1 MVWPSGD
8 SSAQNWRQSLR
19 LIFLVLLTGCATL
32 EFNQARNHL
41 GLGRYSDAIESLE
54 QLKTLDA
61 PPDGIDQVLAESYR
75 AHAADLIGRG
85 DCVNAGKSLAK
96 ALSISEPNVADR
108 RALERCLL
116 LTELDVNERII
127 VLEFLVTWGERH
139 GPILREYAMVSLE
152 LGKIAEALTYA
163 QQAHARYALK
173 LNDFGPLAYAFAAK
187 KHPNIALKFLGLH
200 LRYHPDDALARL
212 KAARL
217 AGVLGRVDLEH
228 KHYLRLAQD
237 NPSNPVV
244 FIRLA
249 RFCKRNQMMSC
260 YYDAK
265 EKADALRGIRAEP
278 RDLRPL
284 RKSRR

>member
-8 SSAQNWRQSLR
+8 SSAQNWRQPLR
-19 LIFLVLLTGCATL
+19 LICLFLLTGCATI

-41 GLGRYSDAIESLE
+41 GLGRYADAIESLE
-54 QLKTLDA
+54 QLKALEA
-61 PPDGIDQVLAESYR
+61 PPDGIDQVLAQSYR

-96 ALSISEPNVADR
+96 ALSISKPNVADR

-116 LTELDVNERII
+116 STELDVNERII
-127 VLEFLVTWGERH
+127 VLEFLVAWGERH

-152 LGKIAEALTYA
+152 LGKVAEALTYA

-173 LNDFGPLAYAFAAK
+173 LNDFGPLAYAFANK
-187 KHPNIALKFLGLH
+187 KRPDIALKFLGLH

-217 AGVLGRVDLEH
+217 AGVLGQVEVEH
-228 KHYLRLAQD
+228 QHYLRLAQD

-249 RFCKRNQMMSC
+249 RFCKRNEMTNC

-265 EKADALRGIRAEP
+265 EKADALRGIKAEP